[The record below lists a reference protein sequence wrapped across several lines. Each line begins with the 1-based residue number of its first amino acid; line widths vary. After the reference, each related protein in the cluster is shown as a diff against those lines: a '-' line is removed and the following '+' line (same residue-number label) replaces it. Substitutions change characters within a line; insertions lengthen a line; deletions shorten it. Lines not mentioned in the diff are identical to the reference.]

1 MFLLLFSVMVIVFAA
16 TDINVLIKNFE
27 LTMITKLPT
36 ISRFSFAFTFLM
48 ARKQALILIGSIP
61 VN

>member
-1 MFLLLFSVMVIVFAA
+1 MY
-16 TDINVLIKNFE
+16 VLIKNFE
-27 LTMITKLPT
+27 QTMITKLPT

-48 ARKQALILIGSIP
+48 TQKQGLILIESIP

>member
-1 MFLLLFSVMVIVFAA
+1 MY
-16 TDINVLIKNFE
+16 VLIKSFE
-27 LTMITKLPT
+27 QTMITKLPT

-48 ARKQALILIGSIP
+48 AQKQALILIESIP

>member
-1 MFLLLFSVMVIVFAA
+1 MVIVFAP
-16 TDINVLIKNFE
+16 TDTNVFLIKNFE

-48 ARKQALILIGSIP
+48 AQKQALILIESIP

>member
-1 MFLLLFSVMVIVFAA
+1 MQWQLFAA
-16 TDINVLIKNFE
+16 TDTNVCIKNFE
-27 LTMITKLPT
+27 QTMITKLPT

-48 ARKQALILIGSIP
+48 AQKQALILIESIP